1 MAEEKES
8 GIGKVVTWVAGVAA
22 TIISSVAIWYFTK
35 PAPAPPP
42 PPPPVVTKFEGM
54 VYSGSAP
61 VAKAMVV
68 LDLTG
73 DPAANGD
80 YHDIT
85 DENGAYSI
93 ELTGLPQGIGAQVAA
108 SAQGFTNAQPQA
120 MASPL
125 STDERMDI
133 SLTPVVAVAEPEA
146 PPAPLHG
153 LQHPPVEAP
162 HRPVYRPKQ
171 VTKAQFRVM
180 AKQ

>member
-8 GIGKVVTWVAGVAA
+8 GTGKVIGWLAGVAA
-22 TIISSVAIWYFTK
+22 TVVSGWAIWYFTQPK
-35 PAPAPPP
+35 PT

-73 DPAANGD
+73 DAAANGD
-80 YHDIT
+80 YHDVT

-93 ELTGLPQGIGAQVAA
+93 ELTGLPQGIGAAVTA
-108 SAQGFTNAQPQA
+108 SAQGFTNAQPQSI
-120 MASPL
+120 ASPL

-133 SLTPVVAVAEPEA
+133 ALTPVAVAA
-146 PPAPLHG
+146 PAAPAAPLHG

-162 HRPVYRPKQ
+162 HHPVYRPKQ
-171 VTKAQFRVM
+171 VTKAQFRVT